1 MMNDKTIHVRGIELH
16 VEINGEENLP
26 AIVFLHGFT
35 GSTASW
41 REITKL
47 LKGNYRTIA
56 VDLTGHGKSTIS
68 EDIDRYS
75 MDQQV
80 EDLEALFTEL
90 SLDQFTLVGY
100 SMGGRVALAYT
111 AHQSR
116 RVLSL
121 ILESS
126 SPGLKTKVERE
137 ERQAADRRL
146 AERILT
152 DGLPAFIDFWGN
164 IPLFASQKTLSE
176 EKQLTVRNERLRQS
190 EIGLANSLRGIG
202 TGSQASYWESLGTV
216 NLPVLLITGE
226 LDTKFVNISR
236 EMQRNFPNVRHE
248 TIEHAGHAIHVEKP
262 ATFATMIEEHISE
275 LKNRGGSL

>member
-1 MMNDKTIHVRGIELH
+1 MNEKTICIREINMH
-16 VEINGEENLP
+16 VEIQGGENLP
-26 AIVFLHGFT
+26 VIVFLHGFT
-35 GSTASW
+35 GSTTSW

-47 LKGNYRTIA
+47 LKGNYQTIA
-56 VDLTGHGKSTIS
+56 VDLTGHGKSTIP
-68 EDIDRYS
+68 EDIGRYS

-80 EDLEALFTEL
+80 EDLEELFTEL
-90 SLDQFTLVGY
+90 SLDQFILVGY
-100 SMGGRVALAYT
+100 SMGGRIALAYT
-111 AHQSR
+111 VRHPM
-116 RVLSL
+116 RVSSL

-126 SPGLKTKVERE
+126 SPGLKTEVERE

-146 AERILT
+146 ADRIT
-152 DGLPAFIDFWGN
+152 RDGLPAFIDFWGN

-176 EKQLTVRNERLRQS
+176 EKQLAVRNERLSQS

-202 TGSQASYWESLGTV
+202 TGSQASYWKSLGTV
-216 NLPVLLITGE
+216 NLPVLLITGK

-236 EMQRNFPNVRHE
+236 EMQRDFPNVRHE

>member
-1 MMNDKTIHVRGIELH
+1 MNEKTIQVRGIELH
-16 VEINGEENLP
+16 VAIQGEENLP

-47 LKGNYRTIA
+47 LKGNYQTIA
-56 VDLTGHGKSTIS
+56 VDLTGHGKSTIP

-80 EDLEALFTEL
+80 EDLETLFTEL
-90 SLDQFTLVGY
+90 SLDRFILVGY

-111 AHQSR
+111 VRHSR
-116 RVLSL
+116 RVSTL

-126 SPGLKTKVERE
+126 SPGLKTEEERK

-152 DGLPAFIDFWGN
+152 GGLHAFVDFWGN
-164 IPLFASQKTLSE
+164 IPLFASQKSLSE
-176 EKQLTVRNERLRQS
+176 EKQLAVRNERLSQS
-190 EIGLANSLRGIG
+190 EIGLANSLQGIG
-202 TGSQASYWESLGTV
+202 TGSQASYWKSLGAV

-248 TIEHAGHAIHVEKP
+248 TIEHVGHAIHVEKP

>member
-1 MMNDKTIHVRGIELH
+1 
-16 VEINGEENLP
+16 
-26 AIVFLHGFT
+26 
-35 GSTASW
+35 
-41 REITKL
+41 
-47 LKGNYRTIA
+47 
-56 VDLTGHGKSTIS
+56 
-68 EDIDRYS
+68 

-80 EDLEALFTEL
+80 EDLEELFTAL
-90 SLDQFTLVGY
+90 SLDQFILVGY

-111 AHQSR
+111 VQSSD
-116 RVLSL
+116 RVSSL

-126 SPGLKTKVERE
+126 SPGLKTEE
-137 ERQAADRRL
+137 ERIERKAADSRL

-152 DGLPAFIDFWGN
+152 DGLPAFIDFWEN

-176 EKQLTVRNERLRQS
+176 EKQLAVRNERLSQS

-202 TGSQASYWESLGTV
+202 TGSQPSYWESLETI

-248 TIEHAGHAIHVEKP
+248 TIKHAGHAIHVEKP
-262 ATFATMIEEHISE
+262 AIFATMIEEHISE

>member
-1 MMNDKTIHVRGIELH
+1 MNEKNIRIREINMH
-16 VEINGEENLP
+16 VEIQGGENLP
-26 AIVFLHGFT
+26 VIVFLHGFT
-35 GSTASW
+35 GSTTSW

-47 LKGNYRTIA
+47 LKGNYQTIA
-56 VDLTGHGKSTIS
+56 VDLTGHGKSTIP
-68 EDIDRYS
+68 EDIVRYS

-80 EDLEALFTEL
+80 EDLEELFTEL
-90 SLDQFTLVGY
+90 SLDQFILVGY
-100 SMGGRVALAYT
+100 SMGGRIALAYT
-111 AHQSR
+111 VRHPM
-116 RVLSL
+116 RVSSL

-126 SPGLKTKVERE
+126 SPGLKTEVERE

-146 AERILT
+146 ADRIT
-152 DGLPAFIDFWGN
+152 RDGLPAFIDFWGN

-176 EKQLTVRNERLRQS
+176 EKQLAVRNERLSQS

-216 NLPVLLITGE
+216 NLPVLLITGK

-236 EMQRNFPNVRHE
+236 EMQRDFPNVRHE

>member
-1 MMNDKTIHVRGIELH
+1 MNEKTICIRGINMH
-16 VEINGEENLP
+16 VEIEGEENLP
-26 AIVFLHGFT
+26 SVVFLHGFT

-47 LKGNYRTIA
+47 LKGNYQTIA
-56 VDLTGHGKSTIS
+56 VDLTGHGKSTIP

-75 MDQQV
+75 MDEQV
-80 EDLEALFTEL
+80 VDLETLFTEL
-90 SLDQFTLVGY
+90 SLDQFILVGY

-111 AHQSR
+111 THYSR
-116 RVLSL
+116 RVSSL

-176 EKQLTVRNERLRQS
+176 EKQLAVKHERLSQS

-202 TGSQASYWESLGTV
+202 TGSQASYWDSLGTV
-216 NLPVLLITGE
+216 NLLVLLITGE

-248 TIEHAGHAIHVEKP
+248 TIEQVGHAIHVEKP

>member
-1 MMNDKTIHVRGIELH
+1 MNEKTIRIRGINMH
-16 VEINGEENLP
+16 VEIQGEENLP

-47 LKGNYRTIA
+47 LKNNYETIA
-56 VDLTGHGKSTIS
+56 VDLTGHGKSTIP
-68 EDIDRYS
+68 DDFDRYS

-90 SLDQFTLVGY
+90 SLDQFILVGY

-111 AHQSR
+111 VRYSK
-116 RVLSL
+116 RVSTL

-126 SPGLKTKVERE
+126 SPGLKTAEERE
-137 ERQAADRRL
+137 ERQMADRRL

-152 DGLPAFIDFWGN
+152 GGLPAFVDFWGN
-164 IPLFASQKTLSE
+164 IPLFASQKSLSE
-176 EKQLTVRNERLRQS
+176 EKQLAVRNERLSQS
-190 EIGLANSLRGIG
+190 EIGLANSLYGIG
-202 TGSQASYWESLGTV
+202 TGSQASYWDSLGTV
-216 NLPVLLITGE
+216 NLPVLLVTGD
-226 LDTKFVNISR
+226 LDTKFVIISR
-236 EMQRNFPNVRHE
+236 EMQRKFPNVRHE
-248 TIEHAGHAIHVEKP
+248 TIGHTGHAIHVEKP

>member
-1 MMNDKTIHVRGIELH
+1 MMNEKIIHVRGIELH
-16 VEINGEENLP
+16 VEIQGEKNLP

-35 GSTASW
+35 GSTISW

-47 LKGNYRTIA
+47 LKGNYQTIA
-56 VDLTGHGKSTIS
+56 VDLTGHGKSTIP

-80 EDLEALFTEL
+80 EDLEELFTEL
-90 SLDQFTLVGY
+90 SLDQFILVGY

-111 AHQSR
+111 AHHSK
-116 RVLSL
+116 RVSSL

-137 ERQAADRRL
+137 ERQVADRRL

-176 EKQLTVRNERLRQS
+176 EKQLAVRNERLSQS

-202 TGSQASYWESLGTV
+202 TGSQSSYWESLSAI
-216 NLPVLLITGE
+216 NLPVFLITGE

-236 EMQRNFPNVRHE
+236 EMERNFPNVRHE

-262 ATFATMIEEHISE
+262 AIFATMIEEYISE